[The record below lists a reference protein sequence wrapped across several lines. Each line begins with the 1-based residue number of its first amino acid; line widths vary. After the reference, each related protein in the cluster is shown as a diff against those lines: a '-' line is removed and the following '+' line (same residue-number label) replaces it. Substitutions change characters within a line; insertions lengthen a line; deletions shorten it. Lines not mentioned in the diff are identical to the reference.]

1 MIHSTKNLSKT
12 SSELF
17 DDYLNKRLNRQEK
30 QKLEETLRQDGELRI
45 LFRIYKDLELA
56 LNRSDELE
64 IRNIFNNRRKQK
76 TE

>member
-1 MIHSTKNLSKT
+1 MIHITKNSSKT

-56 LNRSDELE
+56 LNRADELE